1 MPASTK
7 KLHGLSAVEPQER
20 RKSEKEIEIERLA
33 SLGLQ
38 DLSDED
44 MRRLQRIRDCRASLQ
59 EAENEKEELKERLKA
74 RKASLEMAIADAC
87 NHFENR
93 QLALNFGSA

>member
-1 MPASTK
+1 MSQTT
-7 KLHGLSAVEPQER
+7 LEAVQPKER
-20 RKSEKEIEIERLA
+20 RKSEKEKEIERLS

-44 MRRLQRIRDCRASLQ
+44 MRKLQRIRDCRASLQ
-59 EAENEKEELKERLKA
+59 EAENQKEELKERLKA
-74 RKASLEMAIADAC
+74 RKMSLEMVITDAC

-93 QLALNFGSA
+93 QLALNFGGA